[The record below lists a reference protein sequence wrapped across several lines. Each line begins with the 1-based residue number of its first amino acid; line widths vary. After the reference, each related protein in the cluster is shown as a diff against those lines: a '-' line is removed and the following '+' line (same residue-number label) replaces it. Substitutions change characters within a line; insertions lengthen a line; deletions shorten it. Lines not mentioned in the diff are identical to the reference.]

1 MRDVTDPADPDR
13 YLSLETGQGAEIR
26 IQGSRFLARAFRAD
40 SPPDA
45 GARLAE
51 VRRRYHDATHHCW
64 ALRLGPPERCEER
77 SDDAGEPSGT
87 AGAPILAV
95 LKGAAL
101 HDVLVVVTRW
111 FGGTKL
117 GKGGLARAY
126 GEAAR
131 AAIDA
136 APRRTLWRES
146 TVIAACAWAD
156 VGAVETVLARHAD
169 AVRRCERDFAGAPR
183 FAITVLRSRTEDL
196 CSSLLE
202 ATGGRI
208 ALLPETHDGR

>member
-1 MRDVTDPADPDR
+1 MTDAADPDR
-13 YLSLETGQGAEIR
+13 YLSLETGREVEVR
-26 IQGSRFLARAFRAD
+26 IQGSRFLGRAFRAD
-40 SPPDA
+40 SETDA
-45 GARLAE
+45 DARLAE

-64 ALRLGPPERCEER
+64 ARRIGPPERCDER

-87 AGAPILAV
+87 AGAPILAS
-95 LKGAAL
+95 LRGAAL
-101 HDVLVVVTRW
+101 HDLLVVVTRW

-126 GEAAR
+126 AEAAR

-146 TVIAACAWAD
+146 TVIAACAYGD
-156 VGAVETVLARHAD
+156 VGAVEAVLARHAGGV
-169 AVRRCERDFAGAPR
+169 VRRCERDFAGRPR
-183 FAITVLRSRTEDL
+183 FAITVLRSRTDEL
-196 CSSLLE
+196 RSLLLE

-208 ALLPETHDGR
+208 DLPETHDGR